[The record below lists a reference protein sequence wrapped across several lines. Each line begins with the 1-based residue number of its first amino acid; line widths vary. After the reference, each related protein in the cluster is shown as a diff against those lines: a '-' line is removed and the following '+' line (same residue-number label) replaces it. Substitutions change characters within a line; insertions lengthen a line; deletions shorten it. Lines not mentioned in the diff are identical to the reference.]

1 MEEEFQSQM
10 VVAGLKLKD
19 ISHEEEEDNDLNEI
33 EIKLRKSEIE
43 NEKKL
48 EELLS

>member
-1 MEEEFQSQM
+1 M

-19 ISHEEEEDNDLNEI
+19 ISNEEEEDNDLNEI

-43 NEKKL
+43 NERRL
-48 EELLS
+48 EELLSQNIN